1 MVLSILV
8 VDDSKTARFML
19 KKELLSIIT
28 GKDVVFTDGASGKEA
43 LDMCLNNKYD
53 VIFLDLTMPDMTG
66 YNVLETLQKQGVKTN
81 TIVVSADIQ
90 PGVEE
95 KVKTLGAI
103 GYCKKPFSRQV
114 LVTLLEGNNLL

>member
-1 MVLSILV
+1 MVFSVLV

-28 GKDVVFTDGASGKEA
+28 EKEAVFTEGASGKEA
-43 LDMCLNNKYD
+43 IDMCISNTYD
-53 VIFLDLTMPDMTG
+53 LILLDLTMPDMTG

-95 KVKTLGAI
+95 KVKALGAI
-103 GYCKKPFSRQV
+103 GYCKKPFSHQ
-114 LVTLLEGNNLL
+114 TIINLLKENNLL

>member
-1 MVLSILV
+1 MTLSILV

-28 GKDVVFTDGASGKEA
+28 EKEVVFAEGASGREA
-43 LDMCLNNKYD
+43 VDMCLNNKYD
-53 VIFLDLTMPDMTG
+53 VIFLDLTMLDMTG
-66 YNVLETLQKQGVKTN
+66 YDVLETLQRQGVRTN

-95 KVKTLGAI
+95 KVKAFGAI

-114 LVTLLEGNNLL
+114 LVTLLQGNNIL